1 VPTPQFNYAPY
12 RTVDCL
18 IWQWLVMVDEVWI
31 EIQVDCRQ
39 VPIGEQGGD
48 QFLGNLLV
56 ASDGHAAMISRPPP
70 RHHWFTDRM
79 TSERTHI
86 FRGVAA
92 LAGLFFVVAVVLM
105 ASAPRCGC
113 SPISRYTMS

>member
-1 VPTPQFNYAPY
+1 VPTPQSNYAPY
-12 RTVDCL
+12 RAVDCL

-56 ASDGHAAMISRPPP
+56 ASAGHAAMISRPPP

-86 FRGVAA
+86 FRVVAA

-105 ASAPRCGC
+105 ASAP
-113 SPISRYTMS
+113 